1 MPRVKS
7 GVVSH
12 RRMRKVLR
20 RANGFYGGKHRL
32 YRSAKEALMRA
43 GQYAYR
49 DRKVRKR
56 DFRSLWITRI
66 NAAARIHGITYSQLI
81 NGLKKANVGVDRK
94 ILADLAVNDDAT
106 FSQLASVAQQQIS
119 A

>member
-12 RRMRKVLR
+12 RRMRKVLK
-20 RANGFYGGKHRL
+20 RAKGFYGGKHRL
-32 YRSAKEALMRA
+32 YRSAKEALMRS
-43 GQYAYR
+43 GRYAYR

-66 NAAARIHGITYSQLI
+66 NAAARIYGITYSQLI
-81 NGLKKANVGVDRK
+81 TGLKKANITVDRK
-94 ILADLAVNDDAT
+94 ILADLAVNDVAA
-106 FSQLASVAQQQIS
+106 FNQLASVAQKQHS
-119 A
+119 L

>member
-12 RRMRKVLR
+12 RRMRKVLK
-20 RANGFYGGKHRL
+20 RAKGFYGGKHRL
-32 YRSAKEALMRA
+32 YRSAKEALMRS

-66 NAAARIHGITYSQLI
+66 NAAARIHGLTYSQLI
-81 NGLKKANVGVDRK
+81 NGLKKANVSVDRK
-94 ILADLAVNDDAT
+94 ILADLAVNDDAV
-106 FSQLASVAQQQIS
+106 FGQLASVAQKQIS